1 MYFFSKLFAKER
13 TVMKSKTVSGLGC
26 GNYSVLYLH
35 VCLS

>member
-13 TVMKSKTVSGLGC
+13 IVMKSNTVSGLGC

-35 VCLS
+35 VCLL